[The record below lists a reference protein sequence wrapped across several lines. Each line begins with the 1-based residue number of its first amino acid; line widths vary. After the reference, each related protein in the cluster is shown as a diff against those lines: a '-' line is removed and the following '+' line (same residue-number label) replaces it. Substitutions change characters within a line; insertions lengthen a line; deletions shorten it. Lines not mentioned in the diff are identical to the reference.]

1 MEPYREMYYKLFNAT
16 SKAIEVLQE
25 IQKEVEELYI
35 SVDENS
41 IMVFHEKE
49 NYPTVDEITE

>member
-16 SKAIEVLQE
+16 SKAIKVLQE

-49 NYPTVDEITE
+49 NYPTVDE